1 MKKPKDFSFVKQ
13 IAISIILVQLLWC
26 QTWGLDPDKTVDQ
39 YLVDQWQQSDVIPS
53 DTIISISQTPDGYL
67 WLATS
72 KGLVQFDGIKFSII
86 PFVEKKKIDP
96 LVTTMLFTL
105 FLDETKTLRIGSFA
119 GGLTSYHYKTGQF
132 QTLTTADGLT
142 ENSIRCINEDMN
154 GNLWIGFYTSYA
166 GRISKGEFTAFN
178 DSHGLTGKKVNA
190 IVEDV
195 KGRLLF
201 GTRENGV
208 FRYKEGKF
216 FKHTVPSMENSQI
229 ITMYEDSRGTLW
241 IGTDEGLF
249 KVTDK
254 QTIKYTTADGLSYH
268 YISHIVEDSEQNL
281 WVGTTKGLNRIKRNQ
296 DGTIDVESLLQTFKI
311 LCLFED
317 NEKNMWV
324 GTDGS
329 GLRRLK
335 DGKFISYAPLEARR
349 DTVISIFEDRQG
361 DTWSGTLDGKLL
373 HCRGSDFIESIEPA
387 EISGTG
393 ITAIA
398 EDARGNLWLGTIGK
412 GIFKQEKETFI
423 PFTGSDR
430 LADNTV
436 TSIYRDSRDHMWF
449 STLDGVS
456 VFRYP
461 GDVIESLNSRNGL
474 LGNRVNNVYE
484 DKNQNIWIATDK
496 GITVLKDGIISKQH
510 TEYYL
515 QDVPISC
522 IYEDPSVPDNQSS
535 VYWIATYGVGL
546 KRLTLK
552 DGKII
557 SHTSYTTHNGMATN
571 FIFQFL
577 EDQGNFWLMSDSG
590 VLLISKTGLDRV
602 ARGESGQINCTSY
615 GVSDGLKSL
624 EFNNELSR
632 HSALKTRNGEF
643 WFITKKGISIVN
655 PGEVN
660 INKIKPPVV
669 IEAVFFDYES
679 IPLHQDQQ
687 VFKGITDFSFHFTAP
702 TFLSPEKIKFKYR
715 LEGFDRK
722 WMLLPPDKERI
733 ADYQNLA
740 PGTYTF
746 KVIACNA
753 EGVWNQ
759 TGDSITFTL
768 KALFYQTLVFK
779 IIIFLLF
786 TILVAAAVYIYKKRP
801 FEKKKEKEE
810 KYKGSNLER
819 DFVEE
824 KTKKLKHLMEVEKV
838 YRDETISLQSLAEK
852 LSIPPYQLS
861 QILNEAMNR
870 NFPDF
875 INYYRIEEAK
885 KMLTSPR
892 GAEKKNTAV
901 AYDVGF
907 NSMTAFYKAFKKYTN
922 KTPNQFKKEIKKK
935 KKSTA

>member
-1 MKKPKDFSFVKQ
+1 
-13 IAISIILVQLLWC
+13 
-26 QTWGLDPDKTVDQ
+26 LDPDKTVDQ
-39 YLVDQWQQSDVIPS
+39 YLVDQWQKADVIPS

-96 LVTTMLFTL
+96 LETAIPFTL
-105 FLDETKTLRIGSFA
+105 FLDQSKTLRIGGFE

-132 QTLTTADGLT
+132 QTFTTADGLT

-154 GNLWIGFYTSYA
+154 GNLWIGFSASYA
-166 GRISKGEFTAFN
+166 GRISNGKFTAFN
-178 DSHGLTGKKVNA
+178 DSHGLAGKKINA
-190 IVEDV
+190 IVEDRQ
-195 KGRLLF
+195 GNLLF
-201 GTRENGV
+201 GSRENGV
-208 FRYKEGKF
+208 FKYKDSKF
-216 FKHTVPSMENSQI
+216 FKYPVPGLEGHQI
-229 ITMYEDSRGTLW
+229 TTMHEDRKGDIW
-241 IGTDEGLF
+241 IGTNNGLF
-249 KVTDK
+249 RVTDK
-254 QTIKYTTADGLSYH
+254 QTVKYTASDGLSYDH
-268 YISHIVEDSEQNL
+268 IADIVEDSERNL
-281 WVGTTKGLNRIKRNQ
+281 WVGTIKGLNRIKRNP
-296 DGTIDVESLLQTFKI
+296 DGTIGVESLLQDLSI

-317 NEKNMWV
+317 SEKNLWV
-324 GTDGS
+324 GSDSS
-329 GLRRLK
+329 GLRRVK
-335 DGKFISYAPLEARR
+335 DGKFTSYAPLDKHDELMFAS
-349 DTVISIFEDRQG
+349 VFEDRHG
-361 DTWSGTLDGKLL
+361 DTWLGTLDGKLL

-398 EDARGNLWLGTIGK
+398 EDAQGDLWLGTIGK
-412 GIFKQEKETFI
+412 GIFQQKKGTFI

-449 STLDGVS
+449 STPDGVS

-461 GDVIESLNSRNGL
+461 QGVIETLNSRNGL
-474 LGNRVNNVYE
+474 LGKRVNNVYE
-484 DKNQNIWIATDK
+484 DKNQNIRIATDN
-496 GITVLKDGIISKQH
+496 GIMVLKGGEIAKQNADL
-510 TEYYL
+510 YL
-515 QDVPISC
+515 EGVFVTC
-522 IYEDPSVPDNQSS
+522 IYEDPSIPDNQSS
-535 VYWIATYGVGL
+535 VYWIATYGAGL

-557 SHTSYTTHNGMATN
+557 SNTSYTTHNGMATN
-571 FIFQFL
+571 FIFQFI

-590 VLLISKTGLDRV
+590 VLLISKTELDRF
-602 ARGESGQINCTSY
+602 ARGESDQINCTSF
-615 GVSDGLKSL
+615 GISDGLKSL
-624 EFNNELSR
+624 EFNSELSR
-632 HSALKTRNGEF
+632 HSALKTRSGEL

-655 PGEVN
+655 PEEVN

-702 TFLSPEKIKFKYR
+702 TFLSPEKIKFKYQ
-715 LEGFDRK
+715 LEGFDSK
-722 WMLLPPDKERI
+722 WIFLPPDKERI

-753 EGVWNQ
+753 QGVWNH
-759 TGDSITFTL
+759 TGDSITFIL
-768 KALFYQTLVFK
+768 EPLFYQTFFFK
-779 IIIFLLF
+779 LAVFLLLLV
-786 TILVAAAVYIYKKRP
+786 LVAAAVYIYKKRP
-801 FEKKKEKEE
+801 FEKKEKEEE

-819 DFVEE
+819 DFVEA
-824 KTKKLKHLMEVEKV
+824 KTKKLNHLMEVEKV
-838 YRDETISLQSLAEK
+838 YRDEKISLQSLAEK

-885 KMLTSPR
+885 KILANPR
-892 GAEKKNTAV
+892 GAGKKNTAV
-901 AYDVGF
+901 AFDVGF

-922 KTPNQFKKEIKKK
+922 MTPNQYKKG
-935 KKSTA
+935 SATPPYSRSV